1 MERRGKKNIQLGK
14 KVNLFSSHNRDLL
27 IEKLKSKSFDLII
40 IGGGI
45 TGAGVCID
53 AISRGLSVCLIEM
66 NDFAS
71 GTSSK
76 STKLI
81 HGGLRYLEQFKFS
94 LVRETG
100 TERAVLHEI
109 APHVVKSEKMLL
121 PISKDG
127 KLNRFTTP
135 LALSAY
141 DFLAKV
147 DKKDKNKS
155 LDKESTCKYE
165 PLLKNKNILGG
176 AIYSEYRTDDS
187 RLTLEILKKSYSLG
201 AYPINYAKHLSFI
214 HKNGKVKGLIC
225 RDQISGKEFKIK
237 SKVIVNASG
246 SWLDEITGDKK
257 SKLILSK
264 GVHVVIPKSK
274 FPIRQSIYFDAV
286 DERMIFAIPR
296 RETVYIGTTDTL
308 YNKSIDRLRVKRGEV
323 SYLIKSVNKVFKS
336 NLKIDD
342 VVSSWVGLRPLIKEN
357 KKDVSEISRKDEI
370 FISGNGLIS
379 IAGGKL
385 TGYRKMAE
393 RVVQEVVK
401 KLKLKNTPTKTD
413 KIKISNMSCKECAN
427 LVSAHFNDKIINSL
441 YNRYGS
447 GIIDIYEIY
456 IDLKKDKDQK
466 SYLLSEL
473 IYCVKNEMCHNLSD
487 FFSQRNSMVYFNI
500 NEIRKEV
507 DMLKTQ
513 YCLFKRIS
521 KEEFKNEEKNLYD
534 LIKDISTFI

>member
-1 MERRGKKNIQLGK
+1 MGK
-14 KVNLFSSHNRDLL
+14 KVNLFSSYNRDLL
-27 IEKLKSKSFDLII
+27 IEKLKSNSFDLII

-53 AISRGLSVCLIEM
+53 AISRGLRVCLIEM

-127 KLNRFTTP
+127 KLNRLTTP
-135 LALSAY
+135 LALSVY
-141 DFLAKV
+141 DYLAKV
-147 DKKDKNKS
+147 DKKDKKKS

-165 PLLKNKNILGG
+165 PLLKKKNILGG

-187 RLTLEILKKSYSLG
+187 RLTLEILKKSYALG

-214 HKNGKVKGLIC
+214 HKNGKVKGLKC

-246 SWLDEITGDKK
+246 SWVDEITGDKK

-264 GVHVVIPKSK
+264 GVHIVISKSK
-274 FPIRQSIYFDAV
+274 FPIRQSIYFDAI

-308 YNKSIDRLRVKRGEV
+308 YNKSKDRLRVKRGEV

-357 KKDVSEISRKDEI
+357 KTDVSEISRKDEI
-370 FISGNGLIS
+370 FISDNGLIS

-393 RVVQEVVK
+393 RVIQEVVK
-401 KLKLKNTPTKTD
+401 KLKLKYTPTQTD
-413 KIKISNMSCKECAN
+413 KIKISNMSFKECAN
-427 LVSAHFNDKIINSL
+427 IVSAHFKDKIINSL

-447 GIIDIYEIY
+447 GIIDIYKIY

-473 IYCVKNEMCHNLSD
+473 IYCIKKEMCHNLSD

-507 DMLKTQ
+507 DMLKNQ

-521 KEEFKNEEKNLYD
+521 KEEFKNEEKNLYN
-534 LIKDISTFI
+534 LIKDFSTFI

>member
-1 MERRGKKNIQLGK
+1 VERCGKKNIQLGK
-14 KVNLFSSHNRDLL
+14 KVNLFSSYNRDLL

-323 SYLIKSVNKVFKS
+323 IYLIKSVNKVFKC

-401 KLKLKNTPTKTD
+401 KLKLKYTPTKTD

-473 IYCVKNEMCHNLSD
+473 IYCIKNEMCHNLSD

-507 DMLKTQ
+507 DMLKSQ

>member
-14 KVNLFSSHNRDLL
+14 KVNLFSSYNRDLL
-27 IEKLKSKSFDLII
+27 IEKLKSNSFDLII

-53 AISRGLSVCLIEM
+53 AISRGLRVCLIEM

-127 KLNRFTTP
+127 KLNRLTTP
-135 LALSAY
+135 LALSVY
-141 DFLAKV
+141 DYLAKV
-147 DKKDKNKS
+147 DKKDKKKS

-165 PLLKNKNILGG
+165 PLLKKKNILGG

-187 RLTLEILKKSYSLG
+187 RLTLEILKKSYALG

-214 HKNGKVKGLIC
+214 HKNGKVKGLKC

-246 SWLDEITGDKK
+246 SWVDEITGDKK

-264 GVHVVIPKSK
+264 GVHIVISKSK
-274 FPIRQSIYFDAV
+274 FPIRQSIYFDAI

-308 YNKSIDRLRVKRGEV
+308 YNKSKDRLRVKRGEV

-357 KKDVSEISRKDEI
+357 KTDVSEISRKDEI
-370 FISGNGLIS
+370 FISDNGLIS

-393 RVVQEVVK
+393 RVIQEVVK
-401 KLKLKNTPTKTD
+401 KLKLKYTPTQTD
-413 KIKISNMSCKECAN
+413 KIKISNMSFKECAN
-427 LVSAHFNDKIINSL
+427 IVSAHFKDKIINSL

-447 GIIDIYEIY
+447 GIIDIYKIY

-473 IYCVKNEMCHNLSD
+473 IYCIKKEMCHNLSD

-507 DMLKTQ
+507 DMLKND

>member
-1 MERRGKKNIQLGK
+1 VERCGKKNIQLGK
-14 KVNLFSSHNRDLL
+14 KVNLFSSYNRDLL

-214 HKNGKVKGLIC
+214 HKSGKVKGLIC

-274 FPIRQSIYFDAV
+274 FPIRQSIYFDAI

-393 RVVQEVVK
+393 RVVQEVIK
-401 KLKLKNTPTKTD
+401 KLKLKYTPTKTD

-466 SYLLSEL
+466 SHLLSEL
-473 IYCVKNEMCHNLSD
+473 IYCIKNEMCHNLSD

-507 DMLKTQ
+507 DMLKIQ

>member
-1 MERRGKKNIQLGK
+1 MERRCKKNIQLAK
-14 KVNLFSSHNRDLL
+14 SINLFSSYNRDLL
-27 IEKLKSKSFDLII
+27 VEKLKSKSFDLII

-214 HKNGKVKGLIC
+214 HKSGKVKGLIC

-257 SKLILSK
+257 NKLILSK

-401 KLKLKNTPTKTD
+401 KLKLKYTPTKTD

-473 IYCVKNEMCHNLSD
+473 IYCIKNEMCHNLSD

-507 DMLKTQ
+507 DMLKSQ

>member
-1 MERRGKKNIQLGK
+1 MERCGKKNIQLGK
-14 KVNLFSSHNRDLL
+14 KVNLFSSYNRDLL

-214 HKNGKVKGLIC
+214 HKNGEVKGLIC

-323 SYLIKSVNKVFKS
+323 IYLIKSVNKVFKC

-401 KLKLKNTPTKTD
+401 KLKLKYTPTKTD

-473 IYCVKNEMCHNLSD
+473 IYCIKNEMCHNLSD

-507 DMLKTQ
+507 DMLKSQ

-521 KEEFKNEEKNLYD
+521 KEEFKNEEKKLYD

>member
-1 MERRGKKNIQLGK
+1 MERCGKKNIQLGK
-14 KVNLFSSHNRDLL
+14 KVNLFSSYNRDLL

-323 SYLIKSVNKVFKS
+323 IYLIKSVNKVFKC

-401 KLKLKNTPTKTD
+401 KLKLKYTPTKTD

-473 IYCVKNEMCHNLSD
+473 IYCIKNEMCHNLSD

-507 DMLKTQ
+507 DMLKSQ

>member
-1 MERRGKKNIQLGK
+1 MERCGKKNIQLGK
-14 KVNLFSSHNRDLL
+14 KVNLFSSYNRDLL

-81 HGGLRYLEQFKFS
+81 HGGLRYLEQLKFS

-214 HKNGKVKGLIC
+214 HKSGKVKGLIC

-393 RVVQEVVK
+393 RVVQEVIK
-401 KLKLKNTPTKTD
+401 KLKLKYTPTKTD

-466 SYLLSEL
+466 SHLLSEL
-473 IYCVKNEMCHNLSD
+473 IYCIKNEMCHNLSD

-507 DMLKTQ
+507 DMLKIQ

>member
-1 MERRGKKNIQLGK
+1 MERCGKKNIQLGK
-14 KVNLFSSHNRDLL
+14 KVNLFSSYNRDLL

-323 SYLIKSVNKVFKS
+323 IYLIKSVNKVFKC

-393 RVVQEVVK
+393 RVVQEVIK
-401 KLKLKNTPTKTD
+401 KLKLKYTPTKTD

-473 IYCVKNEMCHNLSD
+473 IYCIKNEMCHNLSD

-507 DMLKTQ
+507 DMLKSQ

-521 KEEFKNEEKNLYD
+521 KEEFKNEEKKLYD

>member
-1 MERRGKKNIQLGK
+1 MERRCKKNIQLDK
-14 KVNLFSSHNRDLL
+14 KVNLFSSFNRDLL

-187 RLTLEILKKSYSLG
+187 RLTLEILKKSYALG

-214 HKNGKVKGLIC
+214 QKNGKVKGLIC
-225 RDQISGKEFKIK
+225 RDQISGKEFKIN
-237 SKVIVNASG
+237 SRVVVNASG
-246 SWLDEITGDKK
+246 SWVDEITMDKK

-264 GVHVVIPKSK
+264 GVHIVIPKSK
-274 FPIRQSIYFDAV
+274 FPIRQSIYFDAI

-308 YNKSIDRLRVKRGEV
+308 YNKSKDKLRVKRGEV

-336 NLKIDD
+336 NLKVDD

-370 FISGNGLIS
+370 FISDNELIS

-393 RVVQEVVK
+393 RVVKEVVK
-401 KLKLKNTPTKTD
+401 KLKLKYTPTQTD
-413 KIKISNMSCKECAN
+413 KIIISNMSFKECAN
-427 LVSAHFNDKIINSL
+427 IVSAHFNDKIINSL

-447 GIIDIYEIY
+447 GIIDIYKIY

-473 IYCVKNEMCHNLSD
+473 IYCIKKEMCHNLSD

-507 DMLKTQ
+507 DMLKNQ

-521 KEEFKNEEKNLYD
+521 KEEFKNEEKKLYD
-534 LIKDISTFI
+534 LIKDISTFT

>member
-1 MERRGKKNIQLGK
+1 MERRCKKNIQLAK
-14 KVNLFSSHNRDLL
+14 SINLFSSYNRDLL

-323 SYLIKSVNKVFKS
+323 SYLIKSVNKVFKC

-401 KLKLKNTPTKTD
+401 KLKLKYTPTKTD

-473 IYCVKNEMCHNLSD
+473 IYCIKNEMCHNLSD

-507 DMLKTQ
+507 DMLKSQ

>member
-1 MERRGKKNIQLGK
+1 MERRCKKNIQLAK
-14 KVNLFSSHNRDLL
+14 SINLFSSYNRDLL
-27 IEKLKSKSFDLII
+27 VEKLKSKSFDLII

-53 AISRGLSVCLIEM
+53 AISRGLRVCLIEM

-165 PLLKNKNILGG
+165 PLLKKKNILGG

-237 SKVIVNASG
+237 SKVVVNASG
-246 SWLDEITGDKK
+246 SWVDEITGDKK

-401 KLKLKNTPTKTD
+401 KLKLKYTPTKTD

-500 NEIRKEV
+500 NEIKKEV

-521 KEEFKNEEKNLYD
+521 KKNSKMRKKTYM
-534 LIKDISTFI
+534 T

>member
-14 KVNLFSSHNRDLL
+14 KVNLFSSYNRDLL
-27 IEKLKSKSFDLII
+27 IEKLKSNSFDLII

-53 AISRGLSVCLIEM
+53 AISRGLRVCLIEM

-127 KLNRFTTP
+127 KLNRLTTP
-135 LALSAY
+135 LALSVY
-141 DFLAKV
+141 DYLAKV
-147 DKKDKNKS
+147 DKKDKKKS

-165 PLLKNKNILGG
+165 PLLKKKNILGG

-187 RLTLEILKKSYSLG
+187 RLTLEILKKSYALG

-214 HKNGKVKGLIC
+214 HKNGKVKGLKC

-246 SWLDEITGDKK
+246 SWVDEITGDKK

-264 GVHVVIPKSK
+264 GVHIVISKSK
-274 FPIRQSIYFDAV
+274 FPIRQSIYFDAI

-308 YNKSIDRLRVKRGEV
+308 YNKSKDRLRVKRGEV

-357 KKDVSEISRKDEI
+357 KTDVSEISRKDEI
-370 FISGNGLIS
+370 FISDNGLIS

-393 RVVQEVVK
+393 RVIQEVVK
-401 KLKLKNTPTKTD
+401 KLKIKYTPTQTD
-413 KIKISNMSCKECAN
+413 KIKISNMSFKECAN
-427 LVSAHFNDKIINSL
+427 IVSAHFSDKIINSL

-447 GIIDIYEIY
+447 GIIDIYKIY

-473 IYCVKNEMCHNLSD
+473 IYCIKKEMCHNLSD

-507 DMLKTQ
+507 DMFKNQ

>member
-1 MERRGKKNIQLGK
+1 MAKSI
-14 KVNLFSSHNRDLL
+14 NLFSSYNRDLL
-27 IEKLKSKSFDLII
+27 VEKLKSKSFDLII

-165 PLLKNKNILGG
+165 PLLKKKNILGG

-323 SYLIKSVNKVFKS
+323 SYLIKSVNKVFKC

-401 KLKLKNTPTKTD
+401 KLKLKYTPTKTD

-473 IYCVKNEMCHNLSD
+473 IYCIKNEMCHNLSD

-507 DMLKTQ
+507 DMLKSQ

>member
-1 MERRGKKNIQLGK
+1 MERCGKKNIQLGK
-14 KVNLFSSHNRDLL
+14 KVNLFSSYNRDLL

-214 HKNGKVKGLIC
+214 HKSGKVKGLIC

-401 KLKLKNTPTKTD
+401 KLKLKYTPTKTD

-466 SYLLSEL
+466 SHLLSEL
-473 IYCVKNEMCHNLSD
+473 IYCIKNEMCHNLSD

-507 DMLKTQ
+507 DMLKIQ

>member
-1 MERRGKKNIQLGK
+1 LGK
-14 KVNLFSSHNRDLL
+14 KVNLFSSYNRDLL

-393 RVVQEVVK
+393 RVVQEVIK
-401 KLKLKNTPTKTD
+401 KLKLKYTPTKTD

-466 SYLLSEL
+466 SHLLSEL
-473 IYCVKNEMCHNLSD
+473 IYCIKNEMCHNLSD

-507 DMLKTQ
+507 DMLKSQ